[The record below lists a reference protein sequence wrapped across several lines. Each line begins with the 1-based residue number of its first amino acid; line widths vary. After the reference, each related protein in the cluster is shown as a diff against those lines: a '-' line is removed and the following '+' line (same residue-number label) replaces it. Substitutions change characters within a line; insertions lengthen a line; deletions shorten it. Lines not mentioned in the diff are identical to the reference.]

1 VPWVLVFDNM
11 KTVTIGR
18 DDQAQPIWHRAL
30 LQLAAEFDFHPE
42 AC

>member
-1 VPWVLVFDNM
+1 M
-11 KTVTIGR
+11 KTVTTGR
-18 DDQAQPIWHRAL
+18 DEDAQPIWHRSL

>member
-1 VPWVLVFDNM
+1 M